1 MFLGGKLHLLQPA
14 HGYRGGVDPVVL
26 AASCTVQPGQS
37 VLDIGCGV
45 GTVGLCIAARV
56 PGVHVTGLELLPDYA
71 AMARQNAN
79 DNGIEMTVYDG
90 DVADAPAELRQ
101 LQFDH
106 VVTNPPFFKHSTLSK
121 DDGKHTGRAGQTPL
135 ASWLDFAVRRVAPK
149 GHLTLIQAMPR
160 LDEVLAT
167 LHGRL
172 GSFIVQPLASRAG
185 RDPKLFI
192 LQAKKSG
199 RADFQLKTPIAVHAG
214 DQHVDGGNDYDP
226 AIANVLRN
234 GAAFSIFD

>member
-1 MFLGGKLHLLQPA
+1 MFLGGKLHLRQPA
-14 HGYRGGVDPVVL
+14 HGYRGGVDPVLL
-26 AASCTVQPGQS
+26 AGACTVQPGQS

-45 GTVGLCIAARV
+45 GTVALCIAARV
-56 PGVHVTGLELLPDYA
+56 SGANVSGLELLPDYA
-71 AMARQNAN
+71 AMARQNAD
-79 DNGIEMTVYDG
+79 DNGIDMTVYQG
-90 DVADAPAELRQ
+90 DVAAVPADLRQ

-106 VVTNPPFFKHSTLSK
+106 VVTNPPFFKYSTLSK

-135 ASWLDFAVRRVAPK
+135 ATWLDFAARRVAPK

-160 LDEVLAT
+160 LGEVLAA
-167 LHGRL
+167 LQGRL

-185 RDPKLFI
+185 RDPKLFL

-199 RADFQLKTPIAVHAG
+199 RADFQLKTAINVHVG
-214 DQHVDGGNDYDP
+214 DHHVDGGNDYTP
-226 AIANVLRN
+226 QIAQVLRT